1 MYTLTLKITFNF
13 IDFFVRLPIED
24 TTDTSYAAGDSA
36 RHGADIS
43 LYFLKCLCPGF
54 ACFVDVFF
62 PSTKQD
68 MSRTCVHRRFFASIK
83 TSFADVLLMSTVI
96 TKCFAA
102 NLRPNGT
109 PKYSPPT
116 STKDR
121 CQQFQSLHLLQRI
134 LGDDAAL
141 RHLLKRREHFLRR
154 MSLPRIASFL
164 PETSLPIQLLVRL
177 IHLSYLALGPLLR
190 LMVGMIRLS

>member
-1 MYTLTLKITFNF
+1 MPLS
-13 IDFFVRLPIED
+13 RL
-24 TTDTSYAAGDSA
+24 
-36 RHGADIS
+36 
-43 LYFLKCLCPGF
+43 CLLCR
-54 ACFVDVFF
+54 CFF

-68 MSRTCVHRRFFASIK
+68 MSRTCVHRRIFASVK
-83 TSFADVLLMSTVI
+83 TSFADVLLMSTVH
-96 TKCFAA
+96 TRCFAA

-109 PKYSPPT
+109 SKYSPPT

-121 CQQFQSLHLLQRI
+121 CQQFQGLHLLQRI